1 MGLFITISVYKQ
13 NYYFFYFKKL
23 KNPTVLRFCLFLKK
37 KQILYFCF
45 QIFLK
50 QKQKLI

>member
-23 KNPTVLRFCLFLKK
+23 KNPTVLRFCLLKK